1 MLKEPYERI
10 ANPIDKS
17 INPIPNF
24 TGPDGLNFDCQ
35 ILERTGANTII
46 KKEFKIANHDAR
58 TSVASFTNLYLHPYD
73 IPQIIIKLSDR
84 NILDIAYS
92 EMYY

>member
-35 ILERTGANTII
+35 ILERIGANTII
-46 KKEFKIANHDAR
+46 KKEFKIANHDAG
-58 TSVASFTNLYLHPYD
+58 TSVASYKFS
-73 IPQIIIKLSDR
+73 I
-84 NILDIAYS
+84 
-92 EMYY
+92 

>member
-46 KKEFKIANHDAR
+46 KKEFKIANHDAG
-58 TSVASFTNLYLHPYD
+58 TSVASFTNSLFNIHMI

-84 NILDIAYS
+84 NILDIAYF
-92 EMYY
+92 